1 MEMTDR
7 EHAQIE
13 LCRRI
18 NRRAADQYR
27 AKGVEPADI
36 IIAAIYSAHDLA
48 STLHD
53 GNPVAGIEHLRTAL
67 DIMERQLLGGAR
79 PIH

>member
-1 MEMTDR
+1 MEMTDH

-18 NRRAADQYR
+18 NRRAADQYQ

-36 IIAAIYSAHDLA
+36 VIAAIYSAHDLA
-48 STLHD
+48 SGLHD
-53 GNPVAGIEHLRTAL
+53 GNPVAAIEHLRTAL
-67 DIMERQLLGGAR
+67 DVMERQLLGDAR
-79 PIH
+79 ALN